1 LTMSTSAVAEQHNI
15 IFIEGNGSSETL
27 FERGFQNLFATLT
40 PASFYTRSAMDL
52 FAANGVQTVAIAYE
66 DEPFSASVLA
76 GTQIWAEELGMEVL
90 AVETYPR
97 GATVAEIDPIVTKLK
112 ALNADVFVGGGH
124 LNDGIAFIRS
134 AKSLEYCPQAMV
146 LTAGPNFPEFAEE
159 LGADAENV
167 MGPTQWEATMGWVGA
182 YLGTPGEYDRRY
194 QGLFGSVPTYQSAE
208 STAVG
213 LALQAAI
220 EAAGSLETD
229 AVRQALRDLDIVT
242 FYGPINFDDTG
253 KNAAK
258 PMASG
263 QIQDGAFTVVAP
275 GEAAVADFKFEP
287 LSWCGG

>member
-1 LTMSTSAVAEQHNI
+1 
-15 IFIEGNGSSETL
+15 
-27 FERGFQNLFATLT
+27 
-40 PASFYTRSAMDL
+40 
-52 FAANGVQTVAIAYE
+52 VQTVAIAYE